1 MKLSREKLHS
11 ALETM
16 PIESLMGRGVSGN
29 LTPKEKRFAREIALN
44 GASKVEAYRKAYNT
58 KSKHTQRKEPY
69 MLANRP
75 SVAQEIE
82 ALKLAEAAAA
92 LQTPAQLRALVIQ
105 TLVQTAIDPET
116 KPAVRVQAAKVLGTV
131 TEVAAFTER
140 KEVRTIS
147 TSEDARAKVLAEIKS
162 LMLGTDSAEDIEAS
176 SLLDEL
182 QQDTGAGYDDAQAI
196 DSIEGEPE
204 AEPESAEK
212 DGVLSP
218 NQGEIVGGVC
228 DPLGGGEAVLG
239 GGASESYDI
248 LSRSNDSIPPSISDT
263 PTKNPS
269 ERK

>member
-1 MKLSREKLHS
+1 MKLSRERMQQ
-11 ALETM
+11 ALQTM

-29 LTPKEKRFAREIALN
+29 LTPKEKRFAREVAIN

-69 MLANRP
+69 MVANRP

-82 ALKLAEAAAA
+82 ALKLAEAAQA

-147 TSEDARAKVLAEIKS
+147 SSEDARAKVMAEIRA
-162 LMLGTDSAEDIEAS
+162 LMLGTDDAEDIQANE
-176 SLLDEL
+176 LLEEL
-182 QQDTGAGYDDAQAI
+182 SNSADTVGGYDDAQAVDFI
-196 DSIEGEPE
+196 DSDTSDTAESEG
-204 AEPESAEK
+204 K
-212 DGVLSP
+212 DGFLSTNEP
-218 NQGEIVGGVC
+218 QIEGGVC
-228 DPLGGGEAVLG
+228 DPLGGGQPDLG
-239 GGASESYDI
+239 DGVPESYDI
-248 LSRSNDSIPPSISDT
+248 LSHSNDS
-263 PTKNPS
+263 NP
-269 ERK
+269 EPK

>member
-1 MKLSREKLHS
+1 M
-11 ALETM
+11 
-16 PIESLMGRGVSGN
+16 
-29 LTPKEKRFAREIALN
+29 
-44 GASKVEAYRKAYNT
+44 
-58 KSKHTQRKEPY
+58 
-69 MLANRP
+69 
-75 SVAQEIE
+75 
-82 ALKLAEAAAA
+82 
-92 LQTPAQLRALVIQ
+92 
-105 TLVQTAIDPET
+105 QTAIDPET

-147 TSEDARAKVLAEIKS
+147 SSEDARAKVLAEIKT
-162 LMLGTDSAEDIEAS
+162 LMLGTDNATDIQAK

-182 QQDTGAGYDDAQAI
+182 SADTVTQYEDAQPVDFI
-196 DSIEGEPE
+196 DGEPV
-204 AEPESAEK
+204 EPVENAAK
-212 DGVLSP
+212 YGVLSP

-228 DPLGGGEAVLG
+228 DPLVGGEAVLG